1 MIYGDGLRLRAVER
15 SDLPRFVQWLN
26 DPEVT
31 AGLMQNLP
39 LSLLSEEQWF
49 ETMIKRPQEEQTL
62 VIEIQD
68 GQEWKP
74 VGDCGFHEI
83 DWKSRSASVGIFIGE
98 KSYWSQG
105 YGTQVMRL
113 LLRIG
118 FEKLNL
124 NRVALEVF
132 ENNPR
137 AIRAYEKAG
146 FVHEGRRRQGIYKNG
161 QYLDILLMS
170 VIRSE
175 WQE

>member
-1 MIYGDGLRLRAVER
+1 
-15 SDLPRFVQWLN
+15 
-26 DPEVT
+26 
-31 AGLMQNLP
+31 
-39 LSLLSEEQWF
+39 
-49 ETMIKRPQEEQTL
+49 
-62 VIEIQD
+62 
-68 GQEWKP
+68 
-74 VGDCGFHEI
+74 
-83 DWKSRSASVGIFIGE
+83 
-98 KSYWSQG
+98 
-105 YGTQVMRL
+105 MRL